1 MASALNASLRKEQG
15 KYQVDLLRSEGK
27 VPGHI
32 YGKGQAN
39 KNIFFQRKDLESV
52 IAKGEADVELNIE
65 GKVVPAKIVEVQY
78 FPTGT
83 YPSHIDFVYR

>member
-1 MASALNASLRKEQG
+1 MPALEASLRQEQG
-15 KYQVDLLRSEGK
+15 KYQIDALRGEGR

-39 KNIFFQRKDLESV
+39 QNLSFLRKDLESV
-52 IAKGEADVELNIE
+52 ILKGEADVELSIS
-65 GKVVPAKIVEVQY
+65 GKTVLAKIVEVQY

-83 YPSHIDFVYR
+83 YPSHIDFLYR